1 VILWDVNVWV
11 YAFRSDSP
19 LHGQAR
25 SALSDSLE
33 KGEGFLFCPSVA
45 SSFLRLVTNPRIFAQ
60 PSAYA
65 EAWAFLDYLE
75 AQPSSFFAEVD
86 EMAFGIFKHICLLA
100 SAAGNTVPD
109 AFLAALALRHDAR
122 LVTADVGMKRFQ
134 GVEVELL
141 AES

>member
-1 VILWDVNVWV
+1 MILWDVNLWV

-25 SALSDSLE
+25 SALTDSLE
-33 KGEGFLFCPSVA
+33 KSEGFLFCPSVA

-60 PSAYA
+60 PSTYA
-65 EAWAFLDYLE
+65 EAWSFLDYLE
-75 AQPSSFFAEVD
+75 AHPASFFAEAD
-86 EMAFGIFKHICLLA
+86 EMAFGIFKHICLLV
-100 SAAGNTVPD
+100 SAVGNTVPD

-122 LVTADVGMKRFQ
+122 LITADAGMKRFQ

-141 AES
+141 A